1 MMTDLLKWKWRLLWR
16 STGETESKKVG
27 TIILS
32 LLAFV
37 WFLVAFLGSRFFFL
51 ILAELAGEMGQ
62 DFGPPLLGD
71 ALSGLYLLGLV
82 VSLFTACGSAFSVM
96 YSSSDLPLLF
106 AAPLRIKQVFLIKF
120 LEILASVFI
129 ALVLLTLPV
138 MLGFGASIG
147 VRWSYY
153 PAMLLLTLFILLWP
167 TALGAVLNLFVMRI
181 IPPYRVREV
190 GVALGSLLGG
200 LAYAAIQ
207 LGTRSITSLDA
218 GQVARITGSLSFARI
233 GFSPASWL
241 AQATLAA
248 SQARWSGFF
257 LWAGLVAISGLIFF
271 SLCLFLVQ
279 EAFYGGWAGS
289 AEVGRCKK
297 EGPKGWALG
306 RWLAGFLPRGIIMA
320 LAGKEIKMISRDL
333 REWSQAIYMLV
344 VLSVGIIVPFMGRA
358 NPFSPQDISDL
369 PLGIYFF
376 FIFFTSSMLSSSL
389 ALGSLAREGKSWPL
403 LRTSPTTNKE
413 ILYGK
418 LVGLTPLIFFFIVIL
433 TFILTLLLGDR
444 RFFLMAGFTLLTSP
458 GLVAINIA
466 AGTISP
472 KFDAPDPRQRVS
484 IPAVHLSMLAEVGY
498 GVVVA
503 LTMTMGGANIWMGK
517 VSISGLLGFL
527 LFLGAAITSVLLP
540 IALGAENMDAAGFA
554 GNSGG

>member
-1 MMTDLLKWKWRLLWR
+1 MTDLLKWKWRLLWR
-16 STGETESKKVG
+16 STVETDSKKVG
-27 TIILS
+27 TIILA
-32 LLAFV
+32 LLAFI
-37 WFLVAFLGSRFFFL
+37 WFLVAFLGTRFFFVVL
-51 ILAELAGEMGQ
+51 KELVGEMGL
-62 DFGPPLLGD
+62 DLGPHLVGD
-71 ALSGLYLLGLV
+71 VLSALYLIGLA
-82 VSLFTACGSAFSVM
+82 VSLFTACGSAFTVM

-106 AAPLRIKQVFLIKF
+106 AAPLRIRQVFLIKF

-129 ALVLLTLPV
+129 ALFLLTLPV

-147 VRWSYY
+147 PRWHYY
-153 PAMLLLTLFILLWP
+153 PAMILLSFFILLWP

-218 GQVARITGSLSFARI
+218 GQLARITGSLSFTQV
-233 GFSPASWL
+233 GFSPAYWL

-248 SQARWSGFF
+248 GQGHWPGFFFWSG
-257 LWAGLVAISGLIFF
+257 LVGLSGLIFF
-271 SLCLFLVQ
+271 SLCFFLVQ

-289 AEVGRCKK
+289 AEVKRRKK
-297 EGPKGWALG
+297 EGSKGWALG
-306 RWLAGFLPRGIIMA
+306 RWLAGSLPPGIIMA

-344 VLSVGIIVPFMGRA
+344 VLSVGIIVPFMGRE
-358 NPFSPQDISDL
+358 NPFFIGDTSPL

-376 FIFFTSSMLSSSL
+376 FIFFTNSMLSSSL
-389 ALGSLAREGKSWPL
+389 ALTSLAREGKSWPL
-403 LRTSPTTNKE
+403 LRTSPTSNKE

-418 LVGLTPLIFFFIVIL
+418 LLGLTPLISFFILAL
-433 TFILTLLLGDR
+433 TFILTRLLGDG
-444 RFFLMAGFTLLTSP
+444 RFFLMAGFTLLTTP

-472 KFDAPDPRQRVS
+472 KFDAPDPRKRIS
-484 IPAVHLSMLAEVGY
+484 IPAVLLSMLAEVGY

-503 LTMTMGGANIWMGK
+503 LTITMGGADLWLGK
-517 VSISGLLGFL
+517 PSLSGLMGFL
-527 LFLGAAITSVLLP
+527 LFLGAATASVLLS
-540 IALGAENMDAAGFA
+540 INMGAENMDVPGF
-554 GNSGG
+554 GGD